1 MRAST
6 HHSSAATTSSDRHR
20 ATPISPGRWEHW
32 REDWALVQ
40 VDAHDRLAFPA
51 GDPTLDHAN
60 WMKDPDLESGFDPV
74 LDWI

>member
-1 MRAST
+1 
-6 HHSSAATTSSDRHR
+6 
-20 ATPISPGRWEHW
+20 
-32 REDWALVQ
+32 VQ

-60 WMKDPDLESGFDPV
+60 WMKDPDLEFGFDPV